1 MAWKLDPHNNLATL
15 QNLVTRMPS
24 AAFLHPQNAPKS
36 LVAGA
41 YSAPPNPLA
50 GLRRPI
56 SKGRGRNGGTLDPHN
71 VGDRLTP
78 TSLGECSKTF
88 YDTLTTTRRRVVHL
102 MQRQQSHRYTSVH
115 TSIVRTRHCAVTK
128 RKGMVWY
135 SRV

>member
-56 SKGRGRNGGTLDPHN
+56 SKGGKEWRDFGPSQCWRQIDAY
-71 VGDRLTP
+71 V
-78 TSLGECSKTF
+78 LG
-88 YDTLTTTRRRVVHL
+88 
-102 MQRQQSHRYTSVH
+102 
-115 TSIVRTRHCAVTK
+115 
-128 RKGMVWY
+128 
-135 SRV
+135 